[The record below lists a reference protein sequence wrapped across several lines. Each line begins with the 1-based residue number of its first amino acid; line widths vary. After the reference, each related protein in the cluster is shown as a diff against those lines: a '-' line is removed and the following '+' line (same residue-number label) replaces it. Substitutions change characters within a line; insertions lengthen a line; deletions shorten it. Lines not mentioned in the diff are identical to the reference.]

1 MMNTVVIQAETQGT
15 FVGCIMQ
22 TTPTPG
28 PRWLGSIATTT
39 AYSALKEGAKF
50 LAELV
55 IPVNTITLDPSQ
67 LSLIRFKFV
76 SIRKKNCSDLI
87 VFFVQFLGPTKTC
100 HLMEVMLEDINCLLR

>member
-15 FVGCIMQ
+15 VSCAGCIMQ
-22 TTPTPG
+22 TTPIPG

-55 IPVNTITLDPSQ
+55 IPVNT
-67 LSLIRFKFV
+67 
-76 SIRKKNCSDLI
+76 NW
-87 VFFVQFLGPTKTC
+87 
-100 HLMEVMLEDINCLLR
+100 